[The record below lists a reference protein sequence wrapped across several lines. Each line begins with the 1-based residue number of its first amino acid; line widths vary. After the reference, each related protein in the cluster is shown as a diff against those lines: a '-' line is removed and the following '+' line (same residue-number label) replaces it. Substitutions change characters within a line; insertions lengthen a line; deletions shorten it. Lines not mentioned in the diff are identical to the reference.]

1 MSKELNM
8 LRSKGPSPI
17 FSRNPTGFPKEN
29 SPNAH
34 EGEECHLVLRG
45 KLEVQHGEDIAI
57 VEEGDSF
64 SWNACVPHI
73 VRNIGEETAL
83 LLISSYAENRK
94 RVY

>member
-1 MSKELNM
+1 MSPCITRKT
-8 LRSKGPSPI
+8 RSST
-17 FSRNPTGFPKEN
+17 RRD
-29 SPNAH
+29 
-34 EGEECHLVLRG
+34 V
-45 KLEVQHGEDIAI
+45 AI

-83 LLISSYAENRK
+83 LLISSHAENRK

>member
-8 LRSKGPSPI
+8 LRARGLRLSLVEI
-17 FSRNPTGFPKEN
+17 PTGFPKEN